1 MIPDYQAAMSPI
13 LAVLADRQPHS
24 LKELVDKV
32 SEHFHLTED
41 ERSELLESGTQTVI
55 TSRVGWARTYLTKA
69 GLIEPVR
76 KGVFVITDAGA
87 SVVKSPNGSVDVKF
101 LKRFPAFQQWIT
113 ASNSGRKNAEQGI
126 LKVSEEEKEEAVVKQ
141 TPQESIDEAF
151 RKLKDELA
159 FEVLDTLKKVR
170 ASSFENIV
178 VDLLLK
184 MGYGGSRKEA
194 GRTIGKSGDGG
205 IDGVIDEDKL
215 GLDVIY
221 IQAKRYQNPVAI
233 SEVRDFAGALLAKR
247 TNKGIFIST
256 SAFPQSAYDFV
267 KSTGQRIVL
276 IDGKQ
281 LAELM
286 IENNVGVSV
295 RSVYELKRVDS
306 DYFEEI

>member
-1 MIPDYQAAMSPI
+1 MIQNRVYWSNI
-13 LAVLADRQPHS
+13 
-24 LKELVDKV
+24 
-32 SEHFHLTED
+32 HLTRAGFLDNSQRGWVKITPEGLKVL
-41 ERSELLESGTQTVI
+41 SSGVR
-55 TSRVGWARTYLTKA
+55 RVDL
-69 GLIEPVR
+69 
-76 KGVFVITDAGA
+76 
-87 SVVKSPNGSVDVKF
+87 KF
-101 LKRFPAFQQWIT
+101 LNEVPAYAAWKDSYTKNSREKALENVEREVEEI
-113 ASNSGRKNAEQGI
+113 SNS
-126 LKVSEEEKEEAVVKQ
+126 Q
-141 TPQESIDEAF
+141 TPQEQLEVSF
-151 RKLKDELA
+151 RRLKDELA
-159 FEVLDTLKKVR
+159 FEVLETVKKIPP
-170 ASSFENIV
+170 SSFENLV

-233 SEVRDFAGALLAKR
+233 SEIRDFAGALLAKR

-256 SAFPQSAYDFV
+256 STFPQSAYAFV